1 MAFDLAGVA
10 LPRYRT
16 WALCALAGFAS
27 FLIPQG
33 ALFAQ
38 SSAPLADSPGW
49 FLNSGRN
56 VAAIELTLFVSAA
69 VVAFLQRG
77 RWGEGAAAFAAGA
90 TWAMGATLFVIG
102 PGTIFPIVM
111 GIGGALMVAAV
122 AVGTVAGACGA
133 LVVGRFRRPEG
144 PIGFRG

>member
-27 FLIPQG
+27 FLIPQV

-90 TWAMGATLFVIG
+90 MWAMASMLFVTG
-102 PGTIFPIVM
+102 PGAIFPIVM
-111 GIGGALMVAAV
+111 VIGGTLIVAAV
-122 AVGTVAGACGA
+122 AMGTVAGMCGA
-133 LVVGRFRRPEG
+133 WVAGRFRRTARPT
-144 PIGFRG
+144 